1 MAFGEKETGE
11 VLFSYE
17 TRELPDEQ
25 PPLFPQVLIL
35 KAHISDSLPLSLS
48 VLSRARVATR
58 HWLISKQSPKD
69 GTWQCL
75 NWSRITLWRATMPIE
90 DRCQVG
96 SRDRSPGRSGNT
108 H

>member
-48 VLSRARVATR
+48 VLSRARRDTSLINFETIPERRHVATSELEQD
-58 HWLISKQSPKD
+58 HVVKSYD
-69 GTWQCL
+69 
-75 NWSRITLWRATMPIE
+75 A
-90 DRCQVG
+90 
-96 SRDRSPGRSGNT
+96 